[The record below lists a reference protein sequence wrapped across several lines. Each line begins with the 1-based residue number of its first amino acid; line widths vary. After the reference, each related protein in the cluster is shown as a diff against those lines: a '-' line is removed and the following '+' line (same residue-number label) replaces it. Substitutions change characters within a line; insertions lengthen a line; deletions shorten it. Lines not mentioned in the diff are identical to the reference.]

1 VVQVNENYLKLK
13 AGYLFPEIAKRV
25 KMYSQSN
32 KSAEIIKL
40 GIGDVTEP
48 LPRACIEAMGNALND
63 MGTTDGF
70 RGYGPEQGYSWLREK
85 ISEHDF
91 ISRGCQI
98 LPEEIFVSDGS
109 KCDSS
114 NILDILGKG
123 NSIAVTDPVYP
134 VYVDSNVMTGRT
146 GDALENGT
154 YQGLTYLA
162 INEGNN
168 FQPKLP
174 EKKVDILYLCFPNN
188 PTGATIN
195 KADLKKWVDY
205 ALQNKSLILFD
216 AA

>member
-25 KMYSQSN
+25 KIYSQSN

-48 LPRACIEAMGNALND
+48 LPRACIEAMGKALNE
-63 MGTTDGF
+63 MGTNDGF
-70 RGYGPEQGYSWLREK
+70 RGYGPEQGYYWLREK

-98 LPEEIFVSDGS
+98 SPEEIFVSDGS

-114 NILDILGKG
+114 NILDILGKD

-134 VYVDSNVMTGRT
+134 VYVDSNVMTGST
-146 GDALENGT
+146 GNALENGT

-168 FQPKLP
+168 FLPKLP

-188 PTGATIN
+188 PTGATIT
-195 KADLKKWVDY
+195 K
-205 ALQNKSLILFD
+205 
-216 AA
+216 

>member
-1 VVQVNENYLKLK
+1 MVQVNENYLKLK

-25 KMYSQSN
+25 KQYSQSN
-32 KSAEIIKL
+32 KGAGIIKL

-48 LPRACIEAMGNALND
+48 LPKACRDAMAEALND
-63 MGTTDGF
+63 MGTIEGF

-162 INEGNN
+162 INEENN
-168 FQPKLP
+168 FLPELP
-174 EKKVDILYLCFPNN
+174 EKKSRYFV
-188 PTGATIN
+188 
-195 KADLKKWVDY
+195 
-205 ALQNKSLILFD
+205 SLFS
-216 AA
+216 